1 MIMASFW
8 VEDEDQP
15 LIVRILKDKV
25 GRYEK
30 FNDALP
36 GENGW
41 LSTEYRTLWNG
52 GVEKIISNTIFKC
65 LDLAQPAVINHTG
78 RESATI
84 LESCDLPNDV
94 KIHERRGFFDLNEV
108 EQGIKL
114 ILNGLVFP
122 LIFLGIIVNKLTHRY
137 IVVHVSEFG
146 CDRDLAKPVFRQL
159 ATLELR
165 ITI

>member
-1 MIMASFW
+1 MRISRLLSEYWRTKSGGTRNLTMPFPGKMDGFRLNIVLFGMAGSRKSS
-8 VEDEDQP
+8 
-15 LIVRILKDKV
+15 LIRSSNAWILL
-25 GRYEK
+25 
-30 FNDALP
+30 NLQ
-36 GENGW
+36 W
-41 LSTEYRTLWNG
+41 S
-52 GVEKIISNTIFKC
+52 
-65 LDLAQPAVINHTG
+65 TG

-165 ITI
+165 ITIWPDGS